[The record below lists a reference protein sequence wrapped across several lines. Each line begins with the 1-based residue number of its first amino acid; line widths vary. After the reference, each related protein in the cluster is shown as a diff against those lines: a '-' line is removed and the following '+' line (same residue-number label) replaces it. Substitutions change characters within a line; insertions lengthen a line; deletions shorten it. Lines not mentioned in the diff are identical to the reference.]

1 MTDLQRVVGEG
12 NVRSHPAELISF
24 GRDAT
29 PLHEGS
35 ADVVA
40 LPGSTAE
47 VAAVV
52 QVANRRGL
60 ALIPR
65 GAGTNLAAAT
75 VPIGGGIVM
84 SLTRMDQ
91 VLEVN
96 RGEMLA
102 VVQPGVTTAELGRA
116 ADRVGLFYP
125 PDPGSRETCTIGG
138 NIATNAGGLRGLK
151 YGVTRDYV
159 LGLELV
165 LASGETIRTGG
176 RLIKDVAGYDL
187 TRLIVGSEGTL
198 GVVTEATLALR
209 PRPEASTTGV
219 AYFAEL
225 AHAAAAV
232 DAILAFGVL
241 PATLEFLDD
250 VCIGVV
256 EDYAGLGLRRDAGAL
271 LLFGDDGTEASARLC
286 VEQMAE
292 ICRAGGALEITTASQ
307 IAEAEDLLAARRC
320 TLPAL
325 ARVAPITI
333 LEDVAV
339 PRPRL
344 VEMVEAVAEITE
356 KLGLACGTFGHAGDG
371 NLHPTLLLERDDKR
385 ARQAAEQ
392 AVARI
397 FAKAIELGGTI
408 SGEHGIGLTKKPY
421 LVDQLGADHLALL
434 QRVKTAFDPAGILN
448 PAKLGS

>member
-1 MTDLQRVVGEG
+1 MSDLERVVGDG
-12 NVRSHPAELISF
+12 NVRSRPAELTPY

-29 PLHEGS
+29 PLYEGS
-35 ADVVA
+35 ADVVV

-52 QVANRRGL
+52 QVAKRRGL

-75 VPIGGGIVM
+75 VPVGGGIVM
-84 SLTRMDQ
+84 SLTRMNQ
-91 VLEVN
+91 VLEIN

-102 VVQPGVTTAELGRA
+102 VVQPGVTTAELGSA
-116 ADRVGLFYP
+116 ADRLGLFYP

-198 GVVTEATLALR
+198 AVVTEATVALR
-209 PRPEASTTGV
+209 PRPEASITGV
-219 AYFAEL
+219 AYFPEL
-225 AHAAAAV
+225 AQAAAAV
-232 DAILAFGVL
+232 DAILAAGIL
-241 PATLEFLDD
+241 PATLEFLND

-256 EDYAGLGLRRDAGAL
+256 EDYAQLGLRRDAGAL
-271 LLFGDDGTEASARLC
+271 LLFGDDGTAASARLC
-286 VEQMAE
+286 VERMAE
-292 ICRAGGALEITTASQ
+292 ICRDGDALEITTASQ

-344 VEMVEAVAEITE
+344 VEMVEAVAEITQE
-356 KLGLACGTFGHAGDG
+356 LGLACGTFGHAGDG
-371 NLHPTLLLERDDKR
+371 NLHPTLLLERDDEL

-408 SGEHGIGLTKKPY
+408 SGEHGIGLTKKSY
-421 LVDQLGADHLALL
+421 LGDQLGAEHLALL
-434 QRVKTAFDPAGILN
+434 RRVKTAFDPSGILN
-448 PAKLGS
+448 PTKLGS